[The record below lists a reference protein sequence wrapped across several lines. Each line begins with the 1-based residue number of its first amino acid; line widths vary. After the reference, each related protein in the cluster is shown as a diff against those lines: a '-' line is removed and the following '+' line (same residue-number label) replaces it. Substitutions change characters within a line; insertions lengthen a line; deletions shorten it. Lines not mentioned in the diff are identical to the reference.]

1 MPRHAAAVVVAVAR
15 EMAVAGAVAGH
26 VARRVA
32 ESLLAPDAR
41 MEHGRGRTRHLPVHV
56 AAQREA
62 TVEQP
67 EPAPEAKP
75 RDDGVAIRRAA
86 VTARRHAQ
94 CAGKALVR

>member
-15 EMAVAGAVAGH
+15 KMAVAGTVAGH
-26 VARRVA
+26 VA
-32 ESLLAPDAR
+32 ESLLVPGAR
-41 MEHGRGRTRHLPVHV
+41 MKHGRGLARHLPVHV